1 MNEREELRRTCMDI
15 GLSSYKM
22 ELPLAEIKCTKGR
35 QRVLEDVSTRCQY
48 HLRMEMSSKQLY
60 TAPRAQ

>member
-1 MNEREELRRTCMDI
+1 MDI